1 MGVTNLFHRPLH
13 FEFFV
18 SVVLLHEL
26 FEQYLNFRQYRFVK
40 KKLTGDKTFLQE
52 NKNDRIYKKTLE
64 SVSEYLNSDDYKKTV
79 EYSYDKL
86 KFNVFN
92 SLFHFL
98 FDLFL
103 LFVLFSPKLWKFSG
117 KVLKKNNEYTQSLV
131 FCGIKMLFDTMVELP
146 FGLYSDFVLEEKHG
160 FNKKTY
166 KLFVKDLLLTLLL
179 QCVIG
184 GPVLC
189 ALIFLVNWG
198 GELFYFYVF
207 GFIVVFNFIML
218 IVYPELIAPLFN
230 KFEPLHDE
238 ELRNDIENLA
248 RKVDFPLKEIK
259 QMDGSKRSSH
269 SNAYLYGLWKFK
281 KVVIYD
287 TLLKQDRKEI
297 VSVVS
302 HELGHWKHKHVPKM
316 LTFSFANLFA
326 MFFLFKKFK
335 DNKNMYNSFGFH
347 GVKSFVIGIS
357 LFSNIFTVLGIL
369 TNLVNVTLTRFHEFQ
384 ADKYAVK
391 LGYGEDLTK
400 SLLSLHKDNKAMI
413 YYDPLYSWYHF
424 DHPVLFERLYSLYQT
439 MAERKL

>member
-1 MGVTNLFHRPLH
+1 MGVSNLFHSPLH

-40 KKLTGDKTFLQE
+40 KKLSGDKTFFLE
-52 NKNDRIYKKTLE
+52 NSADKIYKKTFE
-64 SVSEYLNSDDYKKTV
+64 AVSEYLNSDDYKKTV
-79 EYSYDKL
+79 QYSYDKL
-86 KFNVFN
+86 KFSVFN

-98 FDLFL
+98 LDILL

-117 KVLKKNNEYTQSLV
+117 TVIKKNNEYTQSLI
-131 FCGIKMLFDTMVELP
+131 FCGIKMLFDTFIELP

-218 IVYPELIAPLFN
+218 IIYPELIAPLFN
-230 KFEPLHDE
+230 KFEPLQDQ
-238 ELRNDIENLA
+238 ELRTDIENLVLITILIMF
-248 RKVDFPLKEIK
+248 RHVKLI
-259 QMDGSKRSSH
+259 SH
-269 SNAYLYGLWKFK
+269 SK
-281 KVVIYD
+281 KLNKWMVLRDPRIPTHIY
-287 TLLKQDRKEI
+287 TACGSSK
-297 VSVVS
+297 SCVVS
-302 HELGHWKHKHVPKM
+302 HELGHWKHKHVAKM

-347 GVKSFVIGIS
+347 GVTSFVIGIS

-439 MAERKL
+439 MDEGKL